1 MMNFPDAYFRRHDES
16 DDSNFYVYPRKVVHI
31 DDGAIAKLRETY
43 SDLLPKNGI
52 ILDLM
57 SSWRSH
63 YPDDL
68 NPTRVDALGM
78 NANEMVENPQ
88 LDNHIVHN
96 LNRNPILPYDN
107 DTYDAV
113 TCAVSVQY
121 LTNPI
126 KVFAEVNRVLVQGGV
141 FVVSFSNRCFPTK
154 AAAVWTAMND
164 LQHVALVTGYFEASG
179 SWRDINTSIQNKG
192 NHDPM
197 YIVWGYKA
205 KLKSDCISAIASVH

>member
-1 MMNFPDAYFRRHDES
+1 MQTTEKTLEQPSNMNFPDEYFRRYDES

-31 DDGAIAKLRETY
+31 DDGAIGTLRATY
-43 SDLLPKNGI
+43 ADLLPNNGI

-68 NPTRVDALGM
+68 NSTRVDALGM
-78 NANEMVENPQ
+78 NAEEMADNPQ

-96 LNRNPILPYDN
+96 LNQNPILPYESN
-107 DTYDAV
+107 VYHAV

-121 LTNPI
+121 LTNPV
-126 KVFAEVNRVLVQGGV
+126 KVFAEVNRVLRKDGV

-154 AAAVWTAMND
+154 AVAVWTSMND

-179 SWRDINTSIQNKG
+179 NWRDINTAIHNQD
-192 NHDPM
+192 NHDPLFV
-197 YIVWGYKA
+197 VWGYKA
-205 KLKSDCISAIASVH
+205 N